1 MRDEWAERFAE
12 RAREHWTPTRTAEL
26 VRDKTLA
33 VLPGEAPELLR
44 ALGILH
50 RDASM
55 PPAERRKF
63 FQINHMVAML
73 GPSIREL
80 VAAHDAAA
88 HDTAAPDA
96 AHARPPN
103 DPSREPLRIV
113 DAGCG
118 RSYLTLLLAHA
129 IPRLHGVPVQV
140 LGVDRNPDV
149 IAESERRTRIAAL
162 STTVK
167 HHASRLDALDVRL
180 AFRDAFALAEA
191 PRVDAVVALHACDT
205 ATDDAIVLGVGLD
218 ATLLALAPCCQAE
231 LARKWSELATGEARS
246 DAFAPIRR
254 TPHLRREVASLV
266 TDTMRQLLIRA
277 AGYEC
282 WALELVPTEHTP
294 KNLMLRAM
302 NRHAPD
308 ASARAEYETL
318 RAATGGVG
326 IELAERL
333 R

>member
-12 RAREHWTPTRTAEL
+12 RAREHWTPARTAEL

-80 VAAHDAAA
+80 VAVRDAA
-88 HDTAAPDA
+88 
-96 AHARPPN
+96 
-103 DPSREPLRIV
+103 SGMREPLRIV

-149 IAESERRTRIAAL
+149 IAESERRTRAAGL
-162 STTVK
+162 SAVVK
-167 HHASRLDALDVRL
+167 HHASYLDALDVRR
-180 AFRDAFALAEA
+180 AFREAFALAEA
-191 PRVDAVVALHACDT
+191 PHVDALVALHACDT

-231 LARKWSELATGEARS
+231 LARKWSEVASSGPS

-277 AGYEC
+277 VGYEC

-302 NRHAPD
+302 NRHTPD
-308 ASARAEYETL
+308 ASARAEYEAL
-318 RAATGGVG
+318 RTATGGVG

>member
-1 MRDEWAERFAE
+1 MRDEWAEHFGE
-12 RAREHWTPTRTAEL
+12 RARAYWTTERTAEL
-26 VRDKTLA
+26 VRDKSLA
-33 VLPGEAPELLR
+33 VLPAEAPELLR

-80 VAAHDAAA
+80 VAAHEASHGALPPGAKRPPLRVVDAA
-88 HDTAAPDA
+88 
-96 AHARPPN
+96 
-103 DPSREPLRIV
+103 
-113 DAGCG
+113 CG

-129 IPRLHGVPVQV
+129 IPRLHGIPVEV
-140 LGVDRNPDV
+140 LGVDRNADV
-149 IAESERRTRIAAL
+149 IAESERRTRAAAM
-162 STTVK
+162 SESVK
-167 HHASRLDALDVRL
+167 HHASRLDALDVRE
-180 AFRDAFALAEA
+180 AFRDAFALEA
-191 PRVDAVVALHACDT
+191 TPAIDAMVALHACDT
-205 ATDDAIVLGVGLD
+205 ATDDAIVLGVELE
-218 ATLLALAPCCQAE
+218 ASLLALAPCCQAE
-231 LARKWSELATGEARS
+231 LARRWSDLALDERGAATDG
-246 DAFAPIRR
+246 FAPIRR

-266 TDTMRQLLIRA
+266 TDTMRQLLLRA

-308 ASARAEYETL
+308 ASARAEYEAL
-318 RAATGGVG
+318 RETTGGAG
-326 IELAERL
+326 IGLAHRL
-333 R
+333 

>member
-12 RAREHWTPTRTAEL
+12 RARDYWTPARTAEL

-55 PPAERRKF
+55 PAAERRKF

-80 VAAHDAAA
+80 VAARDV
-88 HDTAAPDA
+88 T
-96 AHARPPN
+96 
-103 DPSREPLRIV
+103 REPLRIV

-129 IPRLHGVPVQV
+129 IPRLHGVSVQV
-140 LGVDRNPDV
+140 LGVDRNPAV
-149 IAESERRTRIAAL
+149 IAESERRTCAAGL

-167 HHASRLDALDVRL
+167 HHASRLDALDVRV
-180 AFRDAFALAEA
+180 AFQDAFALRD
-191 PRVDAVVALHACDT
+191 PPHVDAMVALHACDT
-205 ATDDAIVLGVGLD
+205 ATDDAIVLGVELD

-231 LARKWSELATGEARS
+231 LARKWSLVAAS

-308 ASARAEYETL
+308 ASARAEYEAL
-318 RAATGGVG
+318 RTATGGVG
-326 IELAERL
+326 IELEERL

>member
-1 MRDEWAERFAE
+1 MQEEWAEQFAE
-12 RAREHWTPTRTAEL
+12 RARAYWTPSRTEEL
-26 VRDKTLA
+26 VRDKALA
-33 VLPGEAPELLR
+33 VLPGEAPVLLR
-44 ALGILH
+44 ALGLLH

-80 VAAHDAAA
+80 VAA
-88 HDTAAPDA
+88 
-96 AHARPPN
+96 R
-103 DPSREPLRIV
+103 DPAQIEHTVEPRRALEPLRIV

-140 LGVDRNPDV
+140 LGVDRNADV
-149 IAESERRTRIAAL
+149 IAESARRTEAAAM
-162 STTVK
+162 SATVK
-167 HHASRLDALDVRL
+167 HLASPLDALDVRA
-180 AFRDAFALAEA
+180 AFQHAFSLSEA
-191 PRVDAVVALHACDT
+191 PRVDALVALHACDT

-231 LARKWSELATGEARS
+231 LARRWRDVPPSTK

-266 TDTMRQLLIRA
+266 TDTMRQLLLRA

-302 NRHAPD
+302 NRRTPD
-308 ASARAEYETL
+308 EAARAEYEAL

-326 IELAERL
+326 IALEDRL

>member
-1 MRDEWAERFAE
+1 MRDEWAEHFGV
-12 RAREHWTPTRTAEL
+12 RARAYWTAERTAEL
-26 VRDKTLA
+26 VRDKSLA
-33 VLPGEAPELLR
+33 VLPGDAPELLR

-55 PPAERRKF
+55 PLAERRKF

-80 VAAHDAAA
+80 VAIDRGGA
-88 HDTAAPDA
+88 
-96 AHARPPN
+96 
-103 DPSREPLRIV
+103 PLRIV
-113 DAGCG
+113 DAACG

-129 IPRLHGVPVQV
+129 IPHLHGVPVEV
-140 LGVDRNPDV
+140 LGVDRNADV
-149 IAESERRTRIAAL
+149 IVESERRTRAAAM
-162 STTVK
+162 SACVK
-167 HHASRLDALDVRL
+167 HHASKLEALDVRA
-180 AFRDAFALAEA
+180 AFRDAFDTGAL
-191 PRVDAVVALHACDT
+191 PRIDVMVALHACDT
-205 ATDDAIVLGVGLD
+205 ATDDAIVLGTGLD

-231 LARKWSELATGEARS
+231 LARTWSELAMDERGAPT

-266 TDTMRQLLIRA
+266 TDTMRQLLLQA
-277 AGYEC
+277 VGYEC

-308 ASARAEYETL
+308 ATARAEYEAL
-318 RAATGGVG
+318 RASTGGAG
-326 IELAERL
+326 IALAARL

>member
-12 RAREHWTPTRTAEL
+12 RAREHWTPARTAEL

-80 VAAHDAAA
+80 VAAH
-88 HDTAAPDA
+88 
-96 AHARPPN
+96 HAV
-103 DPSREPLRIV
+103 SVTREPLRIV

-149 IAESERRTRIAAL
+149 IAESERRTRLAGL
-162 STTVK
+162 SATVK
-167 HHASRLDALDVRL
+167 HHASHLGALDVRR
-180 AFRDAFALAEA
+180 AFREAFALVEA
-191 PRVDAVVALHACDT
+191 PHVDAVVALHACDT

-218 ATLLALAPCCQAE
+218 VTLLALAPCCQAE
-231 LARKWSELATGEARS
+231 LARKWGEVAPSGAS

-302 NRHAPD
+302 NRHTPD
-308 ASARAEYETL
+308 ASSRAEYEAL
-318 RAATGGVG
+318 RGATGGAG

>member
-12 RAREHWTPTRTAEL
+12 RARAYWTPARTEDL

-33 VLPGEAPELLR
+33 VLPAEAPELLR
-44 ALGILH
+44 ALGLLH

-55 PPAERRKF
+55 PGAERRKF

-73 GPSIREL
+73 GPAMREL
-80 VAAHDAAA
+80 VATREASGS
-88 HDTAAPDA
+88 T
-96 AHARPPN
+96 
-103 DPSREPLRIV
+103 EPLRLV

-140 LGVDRNPDV
+140 LGVDRNAEV
-149 IAESERRTRIAAL
+149 IDESRRRTNAAL
-162 STTVK
+162 LGDHVK
-167 HHASRLDALDVRL
+167 HHVSRLDAIDVRR
-180 AFRDAFALAEA
+180 AFRDAFALAEE
-191 PRVDAVVALHACDT
+191 PHVDAVVALHACDT

-231 LARKWSELATGEARS
+231 LARKWRDVPASS

-254 TPHLRREVASLV
+254 TPHLRREVGSLV

-282 WALELVPTEHTP
+282 WALELVPTEHSP

-308 ASARAEYETL
+308 DAARAEYEAL
-318 RAATGGVG
+318 RTATGGVG
-326 IELAERL
+326 IGLEERL

>member
-1 MRDEWAERFAE
+1 MRDEWAEHFGE
-12 RAREHWTPTRTAEL
+12 RARAFWTAERTAEL
-26 VRDKTLA
+26 VRDKSLA
-33 VLPGEAPELLR
+33 VLPAEAPELLR

-80 VAAHDAAA
+80 VAIDRGGA
-88 HDTAAPDA
+88 
-96 AHARPPN
+96 
-103 DPSREPLRIV
+103 PLRIV
-113 DAGCG
+113 DAACG

-129 IPRLHGVPVQV
+129 IPRLHGVPVEV
-140 LGVDRNPDV
+140 LGVDRNADV
-149 IAESERRTRIAAL
+149 IAESERRTRAAAM

-167 HHASRLDALDVRL
+167 HHASKLEALDVRA
-180 AFRDAFALAEA
+180 AFRDAFDTGEL
-191 PRVDAVVALHACDT
+191 PRIDAMVALHACDT
-205 ATDDAIVLGVGLD
+205 ATDDAIVLGVELE
-218 ATLLALAPCCQAE
+218 ASLLALAPCCQAE
-231 LARKWSELATGEARS
+231 LARRWSELALDERGAATDG
-246 DAFAPIRR
+246 FAPIRR

-266 TDTMRQLLIRA
+266 TDTMRQLLLRA

-308 ASARAEYETL
+308 ASARAEYEAL
-318 RAATGGVG
+318 RDTTGGAG
-326 IELAERL
+326 IGLAHRL
-333 R
+333 